1 VHRRE
6 RLSGVFDRTLTV
18 PMQINVDGIKAE
30 YRDGVLVLFIPRA
43 ESDKPRPI
51 SIN

>member
-1 VHRRE
+1 
-6 RLSGVFDRTLTV
+6 
-18 PMQINVDGIKAE
+18 MQINVDGIKAE

-43 ESDKPRPI
+43 ESDKPRSV

>member
-1 VHRRE
+1 
-6 RLSGVFDRTLTV
+6 
-18 PMQINVDGIKAE
+18 MQIDVEGIKAE

-43 ESDKPRPI
+43 ESEKPRAI